1 MPKIRDTR
9 IFMQEK
15 RQLPDITS
23 CKTTRDAFNLISSLS
38 ADDIIQQDSTGAT
51 ILHHL
56 CFGHKIEPF
65 RFDRKVIMEKII
77 EKNRDVLT
85 LKSNGLDNP
94 IQLAIKEDDVEA
106 VAILVPYYNID
117 MLSIQERQTTAN
129 DKDEVTKEEV
139 TRTAP
144 LAFALRRAQLDMVNC
159 LYTAGFEFLEGL
171 GDLSKYKLDYPK
183 KENLQDLYKDLL
195 IAGKKEELEGLHR
208 YLGYYKGYSGQS
220 SLELVDA
227 LRDNNEPKAWELI
240 SQGHYIY
247 NDLIPSLFLSGV
259 KNAIDFIFL
268 RTLAHPNY
276 TTRIIDKDQNSETL
290 LRFAISHKH
299 FELAIKLI
307 EAGAD
312 VNTANNNKYTLL
324 HQAVRSNRV
333 DIVEKLLKLRADI
346 DKADENQLAAIHLA
360 ARFGNLQILK
370 RLLDHGEDVN
380 KPTNHFKDTPLHL
393 ASKENHFNTVCMLLQ
408 QNKIDA
414 LLKNKDGKTALDV
427 TINSDVRQLI
437 KNHIKAKAEQTRLL
451 TSITT
456 RNTDTAVSAS
466 SSTAAVPETP
476 TQDGAVSLPDL
487 LAHARANRA
496 PHQDHFCNLEQ
507 MLGKSN
513 ITNHNQR

>member
-1 MPKIRDTR
+1 
-9 IFMQEK
+9 MQEK
-15 RQLPDITS
+15 LKLPDITS
-23 CKTTRDAFNLISSLS
+23 CETTREAFNLISSLS
-38 ADDIIQQDSTGAT
+38 AEDIIKQDSSGAT

-56 CFGHKIEPF
+56 CFGNKIAPVK
-65 RFDRKVIMEKII
+65 FDRKFIVGKII
-77 EKNRDVLT
+77 EKNPSILN
-85 LKSNGLDNP
+85 LKLNDLDNP
-94 IQLAIKEDDVEA
+94 IQLAIKQDDVEA
-106 VAILVPYYNID
+106 VAILIPYYNSIIIHEKHTEADANGEVVKEEIID
-117 MLSIQERQTTAN
+117 MLPAS
-129 DKDEVTKEEV
+129 
-139 TRTAP
+139 
-144 LAFALRRAQLDMVNC
+144 FALRNSQLEMVQC
-159 LYTAGFEFLEGL
+159 LYREGFGFLEGL
-171 GDLSKYKLDYPK
+171 GDLSKYKLDDPK

-195 IAGKKEELEGLHR
+195 VAGKKEELRGLHE

-312 VNTANNNKYTLL
+312 VNTADNNKYTLL

-393 ASKENHFNTVCMLLQ
+393 ASNENHFNTVSMLLQ

-437 KNHIKAKAEQTRLL
+437 KNHIKAKAEKARLL
-451 TSITT
+451 ATT
-456 RNTDTAVSAS
+456 ASNTQTAISAS
-466 SSTAAVPETP
+466 SSTTAIPIP
-476 TQDGAVSLPDL
+476 TQNSAISVSGL
-487 LAHARANRA
+487 LAYVRANIK
-496 PHQDHFCNLEQ
+496 PNEGHFCSLEQ
-507 MLGKSN
+507 MLGKSP
-513 ITNHNQR
+513 TR